1 MQMFAGLDASAA
13 PHRSDRSEF
22 DAQAWIAF
30 LVLLLNLL
38 RMNNLAERIGYGDGD
53 KVDFGR
59 TLAFRRSTARRSN
72 FRASIRRRRAAA
84 AR

>member
-1 MQMFAGLDASAA
+1 MLQLMKDSGIGYWPKAA
-13 PHRSDRSEF
+13 LEVV
-22 DAQAWIAF
+22 I
-30 LVLLLNLL
+30 VLLLNLL

-53 KVDFGR
+53 KVDFGP

-72 FRASIRRRRAAA
+72 LRASIRRRRAAA